1 MTVAGFHHVGILVE
15 DFADVRRVLGDCL
28 GLEISEPEREP
39 DLGIEILWARIGE
52 VELEFIRPL
61 SPDTRAAAALR
72 AGQGGVHHVAFAVDD
87 LDRTLDEVRAAGLA
101 TVDPEPRDG
110 SHGSRI
116 AFIAPD
122 AVAGTRIELMEPRRP
137 QTP

>member
-15 DFADVRRVLGDCL
+15 DFSDVQRVLGECL
-28 GLEISEPEREP
+28 GLEIAEPEREP
-39 DLGIEILWARIGE
+39 DLGIEILWAHMGE
-52 VELEFIRPL
+52 VALEFVRPL
-61 SPDTRAAAALR
+61 TPDSRAAAALR

-87 LDRTLDEVRAAGLA
+87 LDSALVELRAAGLE

-122 AVAGTRIELMEPRRP
+122 GVGGTRIELMEPRRP
-137 QTP
+137 DTP